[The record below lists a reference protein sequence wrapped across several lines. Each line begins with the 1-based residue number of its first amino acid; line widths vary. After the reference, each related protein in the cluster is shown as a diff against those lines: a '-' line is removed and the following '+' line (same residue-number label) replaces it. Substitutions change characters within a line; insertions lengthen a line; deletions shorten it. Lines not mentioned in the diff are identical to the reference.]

1 MRYEHGVKVIC
12 DGCGKRGD
20 TRREVVSVGGGEI
33 ARVLHPA
40 GWRGFVHRPAVA
52 LPPQATVDPFVSTAD
67 LARVTGQPVEGVLC
81 TACAK
86 RLEGEQVA
94 ALVRTTHEV
103 PSVDAQDGVID
114 PNGPD
119 AERERDRIERE
130 RAAEE
135 ADRAAFEAKRAAD
148 AAGGA

>member
-20 TRREVVSVGGGEI
+20 TKREVVAAGGGEI
-33 ARVLHPA
+33 SRVVHPA
-40 GWRGFVHRPAVA
+40 GWRGTVHRPAVA
-52 LPPQATVDPFVSTAD
+52 LPPQAISDPFVPSAE
-67 LARVTGQPVEGVLC
+67 LARVTGQPVDGVLC

-94 ALVRTTHEV
+94 ALVRTHEV
-103 PSVDAQDGVID
+103 PSVDAQGGVID

-119 AERERDRIERE
+119 AERERERIERE

-135 ADRAAFEAKRAAD
+135 ADRAAFEAKRAAA